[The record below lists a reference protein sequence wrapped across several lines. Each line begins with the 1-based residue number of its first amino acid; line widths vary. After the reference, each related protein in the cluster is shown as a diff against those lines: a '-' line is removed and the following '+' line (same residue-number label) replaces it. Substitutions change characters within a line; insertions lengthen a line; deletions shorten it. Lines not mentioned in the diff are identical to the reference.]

1 MMQFSPTPQ
10 LNEALAKAKLA
21 FEPIVADETA
31 AFNTKSG
38 GRIEF
43 DYADLGDIIPAVTKA
58 LSENGLAIASQ
69 PLLIGDKMFL
79 VTRLLHSS
87 GESLE
92 AYYPLPD
99 PGLDPKGYGSQL
111 TFGRR
116 YNQLCLLDINTVTDE
131 ESKRNRRT
139 KAMSQAR
146 RELSKPEGYKPPPE
160 NTDIIGAMNGERER
174 VISEA
179 QAKRLWAIARNT
191 GYTDE
196 GTRVLIESFG
206 YKSSKE
212 IKIKDYEVICG
223 KVGDRNMATIYNSK
237 ATVAQN

>member
-1 MMQFSPTPQ
+1 MMEFPATPN

-31 AFNTKSG
+31 AFNTKAG

-43 DYADLGDIIPAVTKA
+43 DYADLGDIIPAVTNA

-69 PLLIGDKMFL
+69 PIPIGEKMYL

-131 ESKRNRRT
+131 ETKRNRKN
-139 KAMSQAR
+139 KALNQAR
-146 RELSKPEGYKPPPE
+146 KELNTPSGHKPQPE
-160 NTDIIGAMNGERER
+160 NRDIVGAMNGGDQPKLITEP
-174 VISEA
+174 
-179 QAKRLWAIARNT
+179 QAKRLWAIARNA
-191 GYTDE
+191 GYTDVA
-196 GTRVLIESFG
+196 TKTLIESFG
-206 YKSSKE
+206 FSSSKD
-212 IKIKDYEVICG
+212 IKARDYDAICA
-223 KVGDRNMATIYNSK
+223 KAGDSNMAEIYNSK
-237 ATVAQN
+237 ATAPV

>member
-1 MMQFSPTPQ
+1 MMQFNPTPQ
-10 LNEALAKAKLA
+10 LNEALSKAKLA
-21 FEPIVADETA
+21 FEPIIADETA
-31 AFNTKSG
+31 AFNTKNG

-69 PLLIGDKMFL
+69 PLPIGDKMYL

-99 PGLDPKGYGSQL
+99 PGLDPKGFGSQL

-131 ESKRNRRT
+131 ESKKKKRDKARNE
-139 KAMSQAR
+139 MR
-146 RELSKPEGYKPPPE
+146 RELHGQQPVKPENANIVE
-160 NTDIIGAMNGERER
+160 AMNGGIQSGAR

-179 QAKRLWAIARNT
+179 QRKRLWAIAKNN
-191 GYTDE
+191 GYSDD
-196 GTRVLIESFG
+196 GVKALIHPYG
-206 YKSSKE
+206 YSSSTE
-212 IKIKDYEVICG
+212 IKTSDYDAICA
-223 KVGDRNMATIYNSK
+223 KAGDKNMAPMYNSK
-237 ATVAQN
+237 ATADV